1 MRRSWVGVAC
11 GAGLVL
17 IGAGATW
24 QQGGDEPLTVSAVR
38 FYRPASATT
47 TIEGVC
53 ELRLS
58 ALASAGSAVRYRFE
72 VAVFDSAGLEL
83 QRDGW
88 GREVPTDVARAP
100 GATVMESFEF
110 SASPG
115 LYRLRLRVVP
125 ENGAVV
131 ERDVPVRAFAG
142 RPAISDLALGIGASR
157 VVADSELTE
166 PGEFRRAGL
175 AMRTAPV
182 PRLSPTDA
190 ALTYYAE
197 VYPWA
202 GAATAGQLR
211 VEVLGD
217 SGRTLVATP
226 PRPIQVA
233 APGGITRGTVD
244 LAGLPEGRYRLR
256 LSVRLGDS
264 SLVTEAPF
272 RMGALTTTRA
282 VASTAP
288 SGNDP
293 FEGASEARLDSL
305 YAPTEAIQDA
315 RTEAGI
321 YNRLSVDGKRRFLR
335 EFWSRRNPT
344 PGSAVNQA
352 MIDFYRQVAYA
363 NDAFKQS
370 RVGSMQGWRTD
381 RGRIY
386 LRHGRPDDV
395 LRRPIATPRPYEV
408 WRYTRGRGY
417 WYVFVDRN
425 AMGDYQLIATSDRRE
440 PGLQNWQSII
450 GSEGADDVRR
460 FLGLSTTDTT
470 QSN

>member
-1 MRRSWVGVAC
+1 
-11 GAGLVL
+11 
-17 IGAGATW
+17 
-24 QQGGDEPLTVSAVR
+24 
-38 FYRPASATT
+38 
-47 TIEGVC
+47 
-53 ELRLS
+53 
-58 ALASAGSAVRYRFE
+58 
-72 VAVFDSAGLEL
+72 
-83 QRDGW
+83 
-88 GREVPTDVARAP
+88 
-100 GATVMESFEF
+100 MESFEF
-110 SASPG
+110 AAPPG

-125 ENGAVV
+125 ENGAAV
-131 ERDVPVRAFAG
+131 EREVPVRAFSA
-142 RPAISDLALGIGASR
+142 RPSISDLALGIGASR
-157 VVADSELTE
+157 VVSDSELTE

-197 VYPWA
+197 VYPWD

-217 SGRTLVATP
+217 SGRPLVATP

-264 SLVTEAPF
+264 SLVAEAPF
-272 RMGALTTTRA
+272 RMGTLMTAAAMTPA
-282 VASTAP
+282 AP
-288 SGNDP
+288 SGSDP
-293 FEGASEARLDSL
+293 FEGSSEARLDSL
-305 YAPTEAIQDA
+305 YAPTEVIQDA
-315 RTEAGI
+315 RTEAGV
-321 YNRLSVDGKRRFLR
+321 YSRLSVEGKRRYLR
-335 EFWSRRNPT
+335 EFWGRRNPT

-363 NDAFKQS
+363 NDAFRQS

-408 WRYTRGRGY
+408 WRYTRDRGY

-425 AMGDYQLIATSDRRE
+425 ALGDYQLIATSDRRE
-440 PGLQNWQSII
+440 PGLQDWQSII

-460 FLGLSTTDTT
+460 FLGLSMTDSTR
-470 QSN
+470 SN